1 MCVVCTL
8 MQCNEWQRQRQKQQ
22 QTVDVNSFLLL
33 LLLLLLLSLPPPLP
47 TACCCSAL
55 ICLWLC
61 YLACSAARN
70 KLTASVWVFV
80 HTRAHVWVFR
90 LAFVLVYEQT
100 SRQQA
105 ASSKQRQRQQSSRQA
120 SSWADFSFILTVAAF
135 GCRRV
140 YGALTE
146 CPLKPTKPSFYS
158 KTRAKEKKH
167 RKSEER
173 ESNVSFR
180 SSF

>member
-1 MCVVCTL
+1 
-8 MQCNEWQRQRQKQQ
+8 MQCNEWQQQRQKQQ
-22 QTVDVNSFLLL
+22 QTVEVNSF

-105 ASSKQRQRQQSSRQA
+105 EAATAEQQAGKQLGRFQFDFDCGRVRLSAS
-120 SSWADFSFILTVAAF
+120 L
-135 GCRRV
+135 RRANRV
-140 YGALTE
+140 
-146 CPLKPTKPSFYS
+146 PLKAHQAQLLLQDAS
-158 KTRAKEKKH
+158 KREKA
-167 RKSEER
+167 
-173 ESNVSFR
+173 
-180 SSF
+180 